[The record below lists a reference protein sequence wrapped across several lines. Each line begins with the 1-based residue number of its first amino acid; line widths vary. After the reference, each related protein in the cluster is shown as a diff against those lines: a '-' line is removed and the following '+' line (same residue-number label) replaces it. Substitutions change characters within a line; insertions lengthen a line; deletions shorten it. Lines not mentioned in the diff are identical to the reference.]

1 MLQYRE
7 LPNRILEFHNTET
20 PLEHQGKGIAKL
32 LVKEGF
38 KYAAENRYRIKPT
51 CWYVLKY
58 VEDEATEEEQNLSTT
73 MALRVQHCKSAM
85 EFFINFSNGS
95 RARLQY
101 RELPGR
107 ILDFDH
113 TETPPDQQGKGVA
126 KMLVQEGFK
135 YAAENNYKIIPT
147 CWYVAKYANEMAT
160 ADEKKLVCQ

>member
-1 MLQYRE
+1 
-7 LPNRILEFHNTET
+7 
-20 PLEHQGKGIAKL
+20 
-32 LVKEGF
+32 
-38 KYAAENRYRIKPT
+38 
-51 CWYVLKY
+51 
-58 VEDEATEEEQNLSTT
+58 

-126 KMLVQEGFK
+126 KILVQEGFK